1 MITKLLAAL
10 FVTGSLAVGAAPAFA
25 AEPDVLHRDGQ
36 QEALQGAA
44 LHQEVQLSPDLLA
57 LLRAEM
63 VEITGGMQS
72 ITFFL
77 ATADWHSIQETSE
90 KIRDSYIMKMKLSAA
105 QMRNWSKRY
114 QSDSS
119 NSTPSSTTEPG
130 SLVPQPGPMML
141 SLWRSS
147 TQACWKPVRSAMRPM
162 QDPVSPGLPP
172 MSRRNTLTERVV
184 HLSEAG
190 GTEDEEVN

>member
-105 QMRNWSKRY
+105 QIEELEQALPERFKQLDAEFHHRAGKLGTAAGAHDAELVAFQYSGLLETCTVCHAAYAGSRFPGFA
-114 QSDSS
+114 SD
-119 NSTPSSTTEPG
+119 
-130 SLVPQPGPMML
+130 VPKEH
-141 SLWRSS
+141 
-147 TQACWKPVRSAMRPM
+147 A
-162 QDPVSPGLPP
+162 
-172 MSRRNTLTERVV
+172 
-184 HLSEAG
+184 H
-190 GTEDEEVN
+190 